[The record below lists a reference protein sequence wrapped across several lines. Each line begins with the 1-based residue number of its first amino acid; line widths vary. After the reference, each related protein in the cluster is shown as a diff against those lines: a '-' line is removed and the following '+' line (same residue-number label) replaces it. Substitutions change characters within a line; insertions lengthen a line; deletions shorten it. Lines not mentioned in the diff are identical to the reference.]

1 LRQVLQ
7 SLKTGAIE
15 LVEAPAPL
23 VRDRHLLIE
32 TQRTLISAGTE
43 RMLLQFGRAN
53 LVQKALQQPARV
65 KEVVAKARTDGVAAT
80 LEAVR
85 AKLDQPIPL
94 GYCNAGVI
102 RELGRDAPGFRLGDR
117 VVSNGPHAELIV
129 VGRNLAARIPDGVDD
144 DAACFAPLA
153 AVALQGCRLAA
164 PSLGETFCV
173 MGLGLVGLM
182 AVQLLRAHGCRV
194 LGADFARDRLELA
207 GRWGAETIDLGTED
221 PVERALSATGGLGV
235 DGVLIAASTD
245 SNDPVSQAARMSR
258 QRGRLVLVGVTGLIL
273 NRAEFYDKEL
283 SFQVSCSYGPGR
295 YDAAYEEGGHD
306 YPYGLV
312 RWTEQRNFEAVLAEM
327 ACGRLEVKPLISSTV
342 DIGDAAQAYEQLAG
356 GEGGGLGLV
365 LAYSDRR
372 REKFD
377 RQVGLRSGAASHRG
391 KAVVALIGAGG
402 FGGRVTAPG
411 LKQAGAS
418 LKTIVSRGGVS
429 SVIEGRKAGFENAST
444 DVAAVMANS
453 EIDTIVIAT
462 RHDSHAQLT
471 LAAIDAG
478 KHVFVEKPLALTE
491 AQLDLLQESL
501 GRAAAGGRPVNL
513 MVGFNRRFSPYATKA
528 RSLLAGV
535 AEPKC
540 LVAIVNAGSIP
551 ADHWTQDPA
560 QGGGRI
566 VGEACHFIDL
576 LRFLVASPIVSARVT
591 SVGPGSADGVSAD
604 KTTITLA
611 FHDGSIG
618 TVHYFANG
626 PKSVAKERIEMFAGG
641 KWLRIDNFRR
651 LEGAGWSRNVS
662 MSGRQ
667 DKGHEAALRAFVTSI
682 QEGSAAPIPPDEIF
696 EVSRWSVRAAALSA
710 G

>member
-7 SLKTGAIE
+7 SLNTGAIE

-32 TQRTLISAGTE
+32 TRRTLISAGTE

-65 KEVVAKARTDGVAAT
+65 KEVVGKARTDGVVAT
-80 LEAVR
+80 IEAVR
-85 AKLDQPIPL
+85 AKLDQPITL

-102 RELGRDAPGFRLGDR
+102 RELGRDAPGFKLGDR
-117 VVSNGPHAELIV
+117 VVSNGPHAELII
-129 VGRNLAARIPDGVDD
+129 VGRNLAAKIPDGLEDD
-144 DAACFAPLA
+144 EACFAPLA

-194 LGADFARDRLELA
+194 LGADFAPERLELA
-207 GRWGAETIDLGTED
+207 RRWGAVTIDLGTED
-221 PVERALSATGGLGV
+221 PVERAMSLTGGMGV
-235 DGVLIAASTD
+235 DGVLIAAATE

-258 QRGRLVLVGVTGLIL
+258 QRGRLVLVGVTGLTL

-295 YDAAYEEGGHD
+295 YDTAYEEAGQD
-306 YPYGLV
+306 YPFGLV

-327 ACGRLEVKPLISSTV
+327 ACGRLEVKPLISSRV
-342 DIGDAAQAYEQLAG
+342 DFGDAAQAYERLAG

-372 REKFD
+372 VEKFE
-377 RQVGLRSGAASHRG
+377 RQVGLRPRAAGRPG

-411 LKQAGAS
+411 LKQAGAL

-429 SVIEGRKAGFENAST
+429 SVVEGRKAGFENAST
-444 DVAAVMANS
+444 DVEAVMADG

-462 RHDSHAQLT
+462 RHDSHAR
-471 LAAIDAG
+471 LALEAIAAG

-491 AQLDLLQESL
+491 AEIDRLEQGLS
-501 GRAAAGGRPVNL
+501 RSAAEGRPVNL
-513 MVGFNRRFSPYATKA
+513 MVGFNRRFSPYAVKA
-528 RSLLAGV
+528 RSLLASV
-535 AEPKC
+535 SEPKC

-551 ADHWTQDPA
+551 ADHWTQDA
-560 QGGGRI
+560 EQGGGRI

-576 LRFLVASPIVSARVT
+576 LRFLVASPIVSVKAT

-611 FHDGSIG
+611 FQDGSIG

-651 LEGAGWSRNVS
+651 LEGAGWSRNAG

-667 DKGHEAALRAFVTSI
+667 DKGHAAVLEAFVTSI
-682 QEGSAAPIPPDEIF
+682 QRGTASPIPAEEIF

-710 G
+710 E